1 MIEHYQM
8 GIAPPRPKVR
18 SQLTG
23 TAELDQVC
31 DFQGCVPL
39 TTKVTLRNITL
50 HVGPSG
56 NKTQPFDVFVY
67 IPTQKVH
74 EGGEGGEGGP
84 RPRPHPAPSSAEA
97 AAAPSKRPIFVY
109 NGEGYFSGVEYGD
122 LTAQGL
128 AVLLERG
135 FAVANFNRNM
145 LRKDSKTG
153 ASGNA
158 PDGVQTL
165 YPENDWGTISVWAW
179 GAACVVDFLLEDATL
194 SQLVDETKIM
204 SIGHSRGGKTAL
216 WHAVK
221 DERVSAVFPL
231 MSGQSGCGPV
241 ARVGT
246 PWPSH
251 GLYPGICAVRPPWAG
266 PCQETVADINT
277 NFPYWF
283 TERYKSFN
291 SAADAIPWDQ
301 HFQRMMVAP
310 RAQLGLEGVTN
321 DHENPVGSQATYL
334 AAQTAYD
341 WLGVPQQ
348 LGSFFH
354 PGAHPMNDLPSEH
367 DWKVVAD
374 FADLVQAGKQPSNA
388 SLFNT
393 TAFPVKQPYSW
404 KAPSTPPY

>member
-1 MIEHYQM
+1 
-8 GIAPPRPKVR
+8 
-18 SQLTG
+18 
-23 TAELDQVC
+23 
-31 DFQGCVPL
+31 
-39 TTKVTLRNITL
+39 
-50 HVGPSG
+50 
-56 NKTQPFDVFVY
+56 
-67 IPTQKVH
+67 
-74 EGGEGGEGGP
+74 
-84 RPRPHPAPSSAEA
+84 
-97 AAAPSKRPIFVY
+97 VY
-109 NGEGYFSGVEYGD
+109 NGEGFYSGVEFGD

-128 AVLLERG
+128 ALLLERG
-135 FAVANFNRNM
+135 FAVANFNRNQ

-153 ASGNA
+153 VSGNA
-158 PDGVQTL
+158 PDGVQIL
-165 YPENDWGTISVWAW
+165 YPGNDWGTISVWAW
-179 GAACVVDFLLEDATL
+179 GAACVIDFLLEDETL
-194 SQLVDETKIM
+194 SGLVDETKIM

-241 ARVGT
+241 ARVDT
-246 PWPSH
+246 PWPTH
-251 GLYPGICAVRPPWAG
+251 GLYPGICAARPPRAG
-266 PCQETVADINT
+266 PCEETVADINT

-291 SAADAIPWDQ
+291 SAAEAIPWDQ

-310 RAQLGLEGVTN
+310 RAQLGVEGVTN
-321 DHENPVGSQATYL
+321 DHENPVGSQATYI
-334 AAQTAYD
+334 AAQTVYD

-374 FADLVQAGKQPSNA
+374 FADMVQFGKRPSNA

-404 KAPSTPPY
+404 KAPSTPPWSY